1 MGKASGLGFLR
12 WTALYA
18 AIAAVSAC
26 QSGGDSAMAATD
38 PQAAAAAPAVQPA
51 PGQGDAAQGQDAQPS
66 AEQLYQLVSPIALFP
81 DKLVAQTLAA
91 STYPD
96 QVSSANSWLAE
107 HNGEKPDA
115 LQDEASQQPWDPSV
129 KALTAF
135 PAVLDQL
142 ARNIDWTT
150 SLGQAYANDPNDVLN
165 AIQVM
170 RQRAQAKGNLRSTPQ
185 QKVEVVDS
193 SSYQPPQYAD
203 DGTVYEESSTIIGP
217 PPQTIVIEPAEED
230 VVYVPSYDPAVVYG
244 ETDYVYPGY
253 AWRPAPRYT
262 TGEIIA
268 TGAIAFTAGVL
279 IANAFDHHHE
289 RRDYGWHAWNV
300 NWGGRHGGA
309 GPGGGD
315 SRPRPAVVYNNHTY
329 VTRRTVVNNR
339 VNNITIN
346 RNSNSNN
353 TIDNRGRQD
362 HNGEANRF
370 APQGGGRP
378 GQPVVGAGA
387 APGVAHGAPGPANRP
402 GGAPGARPDF
412 THMQR
417 PNFTQQMMQPHAQ
430 PADRGRP
437 GTPAAAGRPG
447 QPNVAQDHAPPQ
459 TGPANPVRNTMR
471 DSHRDRSFGQP
482 ANVAGQHAGAPG
494 NGIAPT
500 PHAAPQ
506 QRFASPA
513 APQPRPADLTSHQQP
528 NTHGFEPRAQPAPNH
543 AARPDSAPQ
552 QRPSFEQHQA
562 PRATMQP
569 ARMEQRPAPQPE
581 QHVQAP
587 RPEQHR
593 EAPRPE
599 QHHDAPHGNGGG
611 HPAPHDDNKKDKH

>member
-1 MGKASGLGFLR
+1 MGKASRLGFLR
-12 WTALYA
+12 WTTLYV
-18 AIAAVSAC
+18 AIAAVTAC
-26 QSGGDSAMAATD
+26 HSDGDSAMAATD
-38 PQAAAAAPAVQPA
+38 PQAGTAASTPVVQPPPAQDNA
-51 PGQGDAAQGQDAQPS
+51 PQNQDQGGQPTAD
-66 AEQLYQLVSPIALFP
+66 ELYQLVSPIALFP

-96 QVSSANSWLAE
+96 QVSSANSWMAE

-129 KALTAF
+129 KSLTAF

-170 RQRAQAKGNLRSTPQ
+170 RQRAQAKGNLKSTPQ

-203 DGTVYEESSTIIGP
+203 DGTVYEESSTTIIGP

-253 AWRPAPRYT
+253 AWRPAPRFT

-279 IANAFDHHHE
+279 IASAFDHHHD

-300 NWGGRHGGA
+300 NWGARHGGP
-309 GPGGGD
+309 GPGGGY
-315 SRPRPAVVYNNHTY
+315 RGPRPAVVYNNHTY
-329 VTRRTVVNNR
+329 VTRRTVINNHVNN
-339 VNNITIN
+339 VTIN
-346 RNSNSNN
+346 RNSNN

-362 HNGEANRF
+362 HNGQANRF
-370 APQGGGRP
+370 APQ
-378 GQPVVGAGA
+378 A
-387 APGVAHGAPGPANRP
+387 
-402 GGAPGARPDF
+402 GARPGLPNAGANNPHVVPATGHRPGAPNGHPDF
-412 THMQR
+412 AHMQR
-417 PNFTQQMMQPHAQ
+417 PNFTSQMIQQHAQ

-437 GTPAAAGRPG
+437 GTAPAAGRPG
-447 QPNVAQDHAPPQ
+447 RPNVAQGHAPPPI
-459 TGPANPVRNTMR
+459 GPANPIHNTMQ

-482 ANVAGQHAGAPG
+482 ANVAGQQPHTPG

-500 PHAAPQ
+500 PHASPQ
-506 QRFASPA
+506 QRFTDRPQ
-513 APQPRPADLTSHQQP
+513 PQPRHVDPTPHAQP
-528 NTHGFEPRAQPAPNH
+528 GSQGLQPRAEPARH
-543 AARPDSAPQ
+543 QAARPNIAAPS
-552 QRPSFEQHQA
+552 RTSFEQHQA
-562 PRATMQP
+562 PRANVQQP
-569 ARMEQRPAPQPE
+569 RVE
-581 QHVQAP
+581 QHAAP
-587 RPEQHR
+587 RPQQQRH
-593 EAPRPE
+593 EAPRS
-599 QHHDAPHGNGGG
+599 NGG
-611 HPAPHDDNKKDKH
+611 HPPPHNDKKKDNH

>member
-1 MGKASGLGFLR
+1 MGKASRLGFLR

-26 QSGGDSAMAATD
+26 HDGDNAMAATD
-38 PQAAAAAPAVQPA
+38 PQASIAASTPAVQP
-51 PGQGDAAQGQDAQPS
+51 PPTQGDADQDQRAQDQGGQDQGGQPT

-96 QVSSANSWLAE
+96 QVSSANSWMAE

-170 RQRAQAKGNLRSTPQ
+170 RQRAQAKGNLRTTPQ

-193 SSYQPPQYAD
+193 SSYQPPEYAD
-203 DGTVYEESSTIIGP
+203 DGTVYEESTTTIVEAP
-217 PPQTIVIEPAEED
+217 PRTIVIEPAEED

-253 AWRPAPRYT
+253 AWRPAPRFT

-279 IANAFDHHHE
+279 IASAFDHHHD
-289 RRDYGWHAWNV
+289 RHDYGWHAWNV
-300 NWGGRHGGA
+300 NWGGRHGGP
-309 GPGGGD
+309 GPGGGY
-315 SRPRPAVVYNNHTY
+315 RGPRPAVVYNNHTY
-329 VTRRTVVNNR
+329 VTRRTVINNN
-339 VNNITIN
+339 VTIN
-346 RNSNSNN
+346 RNSNN

-362 HNGEANRF
+362 HNGQANRF
-370 APQGGGRP
+370 APQPGARP
-378 GQPVVGAGA
+378 GLPNPTPGADHR
-387 APGVAHGAPGPANRP
+387 PGAPGPANRP
-402 GGAPGARPDF
+402 GGTPNGRPDF
-412 THMQR
+412 AHMQR
-417 PNFTQQMMQPHAQ
+417 PNFTPQMMQEHAQ

-437 GTPAAAGRPG
+437 GTPPGANRPGG
-447 QPNVAQDHAPPQ
+447 QPNVAQGHTPPQ
-459 TGPANPVRNTMR
+459 TGAANPIRNTMQ
-471 DSHRDRSFGQP
+471 DSHRDRGFGQP
-482 ANVAGQHAGAPG
+482 ANVAGQQSHAPG

-500 PHAAPQ
+500 PHASPQ
-506 QRFASPA
+506 QRFSDR
-513 APQPRPADLTSHQQP
+513 PQPQHVDPTPH
-528 NTHGFEPRAQPAPNH
+528 AQPGTQGFRAEPAMQH
-543 AARPDSAPQ
+543 AARPDIAAPSRPS
-552 QRPSFEQHQA
+552 RPSFEQRQA
-562 PRATMQP
+562 PRANV
-569 ARMEQRPAPQPE
+569 EQ
-581 QHVQAP
+581 QHVQQPHMEQHAAP

-593 EAPRPE
+593 EAPR
-599 QHHDAPHGNGGG
+599 GGGG
-611 HPAPHDDNKKDKH
+611 HPPPHDDKKKDNH

>member
-1 MGKASGLGFLR
+1 MGKASRVGFLR

-26 QSGGDSAMAATD
+26 HADGDNAMAATD
-38 PQAAAAAPAVQPA
+38 PQASLAASTPAVQPPPA
-51 PGQGDAAQGQDAQPS
+51 QDDAAPQDQGAQDQGGQDQAARPT

-96 QVSSANSWLAE
+96 QVSSANSWMAE

-170 RQRAQAKGNLRSTPQ
+170 RQRAQAKGNLKTTPQ

-193 SSYQPPQYAD
+193 SSYQPPEYAD
-203 DGTVYEESSTIIGP
+203 DGTVYEESTTIVEP
-217 PPQTIVIEPAEED
+217 PPRTIVIEPAEED
-230 VVYVPSYDPAVVYG
+230 VVYVPTYDPAVVYG
-244 ETDYVYPGY
+244 ETYYVYPGY
-253 AWRPAPRYT
+253 AWRPAPRFT

-279 IANAFDHHHE
+279 IASAFDHHHD
-289 RRDYGWHAWNV
+289 RHDYGWHAWNV
-300 NWGGRHGGA
+300 NWGGRHG
-309 GPGGGD
+309 PGGGYGG
-315 SRPRPAVVYNNHTY
+315 PRPAVVYNNHTY
-329 VTRRTVVNNR
+329 VTRRTVINNH

-346 RNSNSNN
+346 RNSNNTINSNNN

-362 HNGEANRF
+362 HNGQANRF
-370 APQGGGRP
+370 APQGGARP
-378 GQPVVGAGA
+378 GLPNPVANHV
-387 APGVAHGAPGPANRP
+387 PGAPGPANRP
-402 GGAPGARPDF
+402 GGTPNGRPDF
-412 THMQR
+412 AHMQR
-417 PNFTQQMMQPHAQ
+417 PNFTPQMMQEHAQ
-430 PADRGRP
+430 PAGRGRP
-437 GTPAAAGRPG
+437 GAPFGANHPG
-447 QPNVAQDHAPPQ
+447 LPNVAQGHTPPQ
-459 TGPANPVRNTMR
+459 TGPANPIRNTMQ

-482 ANVAGQHAGAPG
+482 ANVAGQSPRTPG

-500 PHAAPQ
+500 PHASPQ
-506 QRFASPA
+506 QRFND
-513 APQPRPADLTSHQQP
+513 RPVNPTQHA
-528 NTHGFEPRAQPAPNH
+528 PRAEPAMSH
-543 AARPDSAPQ
+543 ASRPDIAPPS
-552 QRPSFEQHQA
+552 RPSFEQHQA
-562 PRATMQP
+562 SRPSFQQP
-569 ARMEQRPAPQPE
+569 RMEQHA
-581 QHVQAP
+581 AP
-587 RPEQHR
+587 RP
-593 EAPRPE
+593 AE
-599 QHHDAPHGNGGG
+599 QHHEAPHGNGG
-611 HPAPHDDNKKDKH
+611 HPPPHDDKKKDNH

>member
-1 MGKASGLGFLR
+1 MGKASRLGFLR

-26 QSGGDSAMAATD
+26 HSDSDNAMAATD
-38 PQAAAAAPAVQPA
+38 PQASLAASTPAVQPPPA
-51 PGQGDAAQGQDAQPS
+51 QDNAAQDQGAPDQGGQDQGGQPS

-96 QVSSANSWLAE
+96 QVSSANSWMAE

-170 RQRAQAKGNLRSTPQ
+170 RQRAQAKGNLKTTPQ

-193 SSYQPPQYAD
+193 SSYQPPEYAD
-203 DGTVYEESSTIIGP
+203 DGTVYEESSTTIIEA

-230 VVYVPSYDPAVVYG
+230 VVYVPSYDPALVYG

-253 AWRPAPRYT
+253 AWRPAPRFT

-279 IANAFDHHHE
+279 IASAFDHHHD

-300 NWGGRHGGA
+300 NWGGRHGGP
-309 GPGGGD
+309 GPGGGY
-315 SRPRPAVVYNNHTY
+315 RGPRPAVVYNNHTY
-329 VTRRTVVNNR
+329 VTRRTVINNR
-339 VNNITIN
+339 VNNVTIN
-346 RNSNSNN
+346 RNINN

-362 HNGEANRF
+362 HNGQANRF
-370 APQGGGRP
+370 APQAGARP
-378 GQPVVGAGA
+378 GLPNPDANHRPGAQ
-387 APGVAHGAPGPANRP
+387 GPANRP
-402 GGAPGARPDF
+402 GTPNGRPDIA
-412 THMQR
+412 HMQR
-417 PNFTQQMMQPHAQ
+417 PNFTPQMLQQHAQ
-430 PADRGRP
+430 PADRGRS
-437 GTPAAAGRPG
+437 G
-447 QPNVAQDHAPPQ
+447 QPNVAQGHAPPQ
-459 TGPANPVRNTMR
+459 TGAANPIRNTMQ

-482 ANVAGQHAGAPG
+482 ANVAGQQPRTPG
-494 NGIAPT
+494 IGIAPT
-500 PHAAPQ
+500 PHASPQ
-506 QRFASPA
+506 QRFTNRPQSQPRHVDPTPHAQPGGQGF
-513 APQPRPADLTSHQQP
+513 QPRPEQAMH
-528 NTHGFEPRAQPAPNH
+528 H
-543 AARPDSAPQ
+543 AARPETAAPS
-552 QRPSFEQHQA
+552 RPSFEQHQS
-562 PRATMQP
+562 PRPNVQQPHMQQP
-569 ARMEQRPAPQPE
+569 HMEQHAAPQ
-581 QHVQAP
+581 
-587 RPEQHR
+587 PEQHR
-593 EAPRPE
+593 EAPR
-599 QHHDAPHGNGGG
+599 GGG
-611 HPAPHDDNKKDKH
+611 GRPQPHDDKKKDNH

>member
-1 MGKASGLGFLR
+1 MGKASRLGFLR

-26 QSGGDSAMAATD
+26 HADGDNAMAATD
-38 PQAAAAAPAVQPA
+38 PQASLAASTPAVQPPPA
-51 PGQGDAAQGQDAQPS
+51 QGDANQDQGAQDQGGQDQGSQPT

-96 QVSSANSWLAE
+96 QVSSANSWMAE

-170 RQRAQAKGNLRSTPQ
+170 RQRAQAKGNLKTTPQ

-203 DGTVYEESSTIIGP
+203 DGTVYEESTTNIVEAP
-217 PPQTIVIEPAEED
+217 PRTIVIEPAEED

-253 AWRPAPRYT
+253 AWRPAPRFT

-279 IANAFDHHHE
+279 IASAFDHHHD
-289 RRDYGWHAWNV
+289 RHDYGWHAWNV
-300 NWGGRHGGA
+300 NWGGRHGGP
-309 GPGGGD
+309 GPGGGY
-315 SRPRPAVVYNNHTY
+315 RGPRPAVVYNNHTY
-329 VTRRTVVNNR
+329 VTRRTVINNHVNN
-339 VNNITIN
+339 VTIN
-346 RNSNSNN
+346 RNVNSNN

-362 HNGEANRF
+362 HNGQANRF
-370 APQGGGRP
+370 APQAGARP
-378 GQPVVGAGA
+378 GLPSPNAGA
-387 APGVAHGAPGPANRP
+387 DHRPGAPGPANRP
-402 GGAPGARPDF
+402 GGMPNGRPDF
-412 THMQR
+412 SHMQR
-417 PNFTQQMMQPHAQ
+417 PNFTPQMMQEHAQ

-437 GTPAAAGRPG
+437 GTPPGANRPG
-447 QPNVAQDHAPPQ
+447 QANIAQGHTPPQ
-459 TGPANPVRNTMR
+459 TGAANPIRNTMQ

-482 ANVAGQHAGAPG
+482 ANVAGQQPRAPG

-500 PHAAPQ
+500 PHASPQ
-506 QRFASPA
+506 QRFSDRPQPQRMDQTPHAQPGGQGF
-513 APQPRPADLTSHQQP
+513 QPRPEQAVH
-528 NTHGFEPRAQPAPNH
+528 H
-543 AARPDSAPQ
+543 ASRPDIAAPS
-552 QRPSFEQHQA
+552 RPSFEQHQA
-562 PRATMQP
+562 PRPNIQQP
-569 ARMEQRPAPQPE
+569 RMEQHA
-581 QHVQAP
+581 
-587 RPEQHR
+587 
-593 EAPRPE
+593 APRPE
-599 QHHDAPHGNGGG
+599 QHHEAPRSGGG
-611 HPAPHDDNKKDKH
+611 HPPPHDDKKKDNH